1 MLEGVL
7 SKVDERLLTFGEAIR
22 EALWEEMVK
31 DERVFVMGEDV
42 RLRGITK
49 TLWEEF
55 GDERIINTPIAE
67 SAFTGAGI
75 GAAITGMR
83 PVVYHS
89 RCDFTLYAMDSI
101 VNQAAKWTFHTGGQ
115 FKVPL
120 VIRVGTGGYRGSG
133 CHHSQSLE
141 SLYMNIPGIDVVMPS
156 TPYDAK
162 GLFKTALMVEHP
174 VMFFEHNQLMNVEG
188 VVPKME
194 YEIPFGVADVKKKG
208 EDVSIVAV
216 GFMVHKALEAAS
228 QLIEENIDVEVVD
241 LRTLIP
247 LDKKSIVD
255 SVKKTGRLIT
265 IEESCKTGGV
275 GAEVAAVVA
284 ESAFDQLK
292 APLMRIANPD
302 AMVPYKEFNEA
313 YVLPQVDDIIETVR
327 KIVQ

>member
-7 SKVDERLLTFGEAIR
+7 SKMNERILTFGEAIR
-22 EALWEEMVK
+22 EALREEMIK
-31 DERVFVMGEDV
+31 DERVFVMGEDI

-49 TLWEEF
+49 ALWEEF
-55 GDERIINTPIAE
+55 GNERIINTPIAE

-120 VIRVGTGGYRGSG
+120 VIRVGTGGYHGSG

-141 SLYMNIPGIDVVMPS
+141 SLYMNVPGIDVVMPS

-162 GLFKTALMVEHP
+162 GLLKTALKMEHP
-174 VMFFEHNQLMNVEG
+174 VMFFEHNQLRNMEG
-188 VVPKME
+188 TVPNRE
-194 YEIPFGVADVKKKG
+194 YEIPFGVVDVKKKG
-208 EDVSIVAV
+208 KDVSVVAI

-228 QLIEENIDVEVVD
+228 QLIEENIDVEVID

-247 LDKKSIVD
+247 LDRKSIVD

-284 ESAFDQLK
+284 ENAFDQLK

-302 AMVPYKEFNEA
+302 AMVPYKDLNEA
-313 YVLPQVDDIIETVR
+313 YVLPQVDDIIEAVR
-327 KIVQ
+327 KII

>member
-1 MLEGVL
+1 MLEEAL
-7 SKVDERLLTFGEAIR
+7 SKLDGRLLTFGEAIR
-22 EALWEEMVK
+22 EALFEEMIK

-42 RLRGITK
+42 RRRGITK

-55 GDERIINTPIAE
+55 GDDRIINTPIAE

-75 GAAITGMR
+75 GAAITGLK

-101 VNQAAKWTFHTGGQ
+101 VNQAAKWTFQTGGQ

-120 VIRVGTGGYRGSG
+120 VIRIGTGGYRGSG

-141 SLYMNIPGIDVVMPS
+141 SLYMNVPGIDVVMPS

-162 GLFKTALMVEHP
+162 GLLKTAMVMDHP
-174 VMFFEHNQLMNVEG
+174 VMFFEHNQLMNLEG
-188 VVPKME
+188 IVPEIK
-194 YEIPFGVADVKKKG
+194 YDIPFGVAEIKKKG
-208 EDVSIVAV
+208 EDVSIVTI

-228 QLIEENIDVEVVD
+228 QLLQENIDVEVVD
-241 LRTLIP
+241 LRTLVP

-265 IEESCKTGGV
+265 IEESCKTGGI
-275 GAEVAAVVA
+275 GAEVAALVM
-284 ESAFDQLK
+284 ENAFDQLK

-302 AMVPYKEFNEA
+302 AMVPYKAFNEA
-313 YVLPQVDDIIETVR
+313 YVLPQVED
-327 KIVQ
+327 IVQTVKKIIQ

>member
-1 MLEGVL
+1 LNGR
-7 SKVDERLLTFGEAIR
+7 SLTFSEAIR
-22 EALWEEMVK
+22 EALYEEMIK
-31 DERVFVMGEDV
+31 DERVFIMGEDV
-42 RLRGITK
+42 RRQGITK

-55 GDERIINTPIAE
+55 GNDRIINTPIAE

-75 GAAITGMR
+75 GAAITGMK
-83 PVVYHS
+83 PVIYHS
-89 RCDFTLYAMDSI
+89 RCDFTLYAIDSI
-101 VNQAAKWTFHTGGQ
+101 ANQAAKWTFHTGGQ

-141 SLYMNIPGIDVVMPS
+141 SIYMNVPGIDVVMPS

-162 GLFKTALMVEHP
+162 GLLKTALEKDHP
-174 VMFFEHNQLMNVEG
+174 VMFFEHNQLMNFEG
-188 VVPKME
+188 IVPEKK
-194 YEIPFGVADVKKKG
+194 YEIPFGLADIKKKG
-208 EDVSIVAV
+208 EDASIVTV

-228 QLIEENIDVEVVD
+228 QLLKENIDVEVVD

-247 LDKKSIVD
+247 LDEKSIVD

-275 GAEVAAVVA
+275 GAEVAAVVV
-284 ESAFDQLK
+284 ENAFDKLK

-302 AMVPYKEFNEA
+302 AMVPYKTFNEA
-313 YVLPQVDDIIETVR
+313 YVLPQVEDIVETVT
-327 KIVQ
+327 KIIH

>member
-141 SLYMNIPGIDVVMPS
+141 SLYMNVPGIDVVMPS

-162 GLFKTALMVEHP
+162 GLLKTALMVEHP

-194 YEIPFGVADVKKKG
+194 YEISFGVADVKKKG
-208 EDVSIVAV
+208 ERCLNC
-216 GFMVHKALEAAS
+216 G
-228 QLIEENIDVEVVD
+228 
-241 LRTLIP
+241 
-247 LDKKSIVD
+247 
-255 SVKKTGRLIT
+255 
-265 IEESCKTGGV
+265 C
-275 GAEVAAVVA
+275 
-284 ESAFDQLK
+284 
-292 APLMRIANPD
+292 RIHGS
-302 AMVPYKEFNEA
+302 
-313 YVLPQVDDIIETVR
+313 
-327 KIVQ
+327 